1 MLTQTNRPFSFD
13 EMIGQKGIISEMRK
27 RSKTMEF
34 PEVMIFEG
42 GSGLGKTTLAY
53 IIAAILNDP
62 NPIVKEDGSKSPN
75 YSSPSSKAIRDE
87 IFNRDTKLYDASSMS
102 KDDVLN
108 LGRSLSNAPMFD
120 KHKVIII
127 DEAQELSKAGKG
139 VTLELLEKKR
149 KGTYIIL
156 CTMAIE
162 TFDKAVQSRGH
173 VYTFRSP
180 SSSDIAEYLFRL
192 TEFLNL
198 PDVPEVEEFLTKG
211 IFLLAENCE
220 GSIRMAVQNLE
231 RCVFGEFWTEE
242 QIEREFN
249 FLSNEKL
256 SDLVLKILKKDIS
269 CIKSI
274 KDFGT
279 KDFYYK
285 ALKTLNDA
293 YLYSITGFVDQPWKE
308 KFAKSLKSY
317 DLEKAISTLLE
328 VDKGTYFREDLFF
341 YQLSNLLKPEP
352 GRRVLRES
360 TEAKIEDLSNPM
372 NEPKKAVRERV
383 LREKT

>member
-1 MLTQTNRPFSFD
+1 
-13 EMIGQKGIISEMRK
+13 
-27 RSKTMEF
+27 MEF
-34 PEVMIFEG
+34 PEVTILEG
-42 GSGLGKTTLAY
+42 PSGLGKTTLAY
-53 IIAAILNDP
+53 IISALINDP
-62 NPIVKEDGSKSPN
+62 NPIINKDGSKSPN
-75 YSSPSSKAIRDE
+75 PSSPSSIAIRE
-87 IFNRDTKLYDASSMS
+87 EKFNRDVKLYDASSMS
-102 KDDVLN
+102 KEDVLN

-120 KHKVIII
+120 QHKVVII

-198 PDVPEVEEFLTKG
+198 PDVPEIEEFLSKG
-211 IFLLAENCE
+211 IFLIAENCE

-242 QIEREFN
+242 QIEKEFS

-256 SDLVLKILKKDIS
+256 SDLVLRILKKDVS

-293 YLYSITGFVDQPWKE
+293 YLYSVTGFVDQPWKE
-308 KFAKSLKSY
+308 RFAKSIKSY
-317 DLEKAISTLLE
+317 DLEKVISVLLE
-328 VDKGTYFREDLFF
+328 VDKGVYFREDLFF
-341 YQLSNLLKPEP
+341 YHLTGLLKPEP
-352 GRRVLRES
+352 SRRRLRES
-360 TEAKIEDLSNPM
+360 AEAMIEDLSNPV
-372 NEPKKAVRERV
+372 NELKKTVRERV
-383 LREKT
+383 PREKT

>member
-1 MLTQTNRPFSFD
+1 MLTQTNRPFSFE
-13 EMIGQKGIISEMRK
+13 EMIGQKGIISEMEK
-27 RSKTMEF
+27 RSMTMEF
-34 PEVMIFEG
+34 PEVMIF
-42 GSGLGKTTLAY
+42 SGASGTGKTTLAY
-53 IIAAILNDP
+53 IIAALLNDP
-62 NPIVKEDGSKSPN
+62 NPLVDENGIKSPN
-75 YSSPSSKAIRDE
+75 PSSPSSIAIRE
-87 IFNRDTKLYDASSMS
+87 EKFNRDVKLYDASSMS
-102 KDDVLN
+102 KEDVLN
-108 LGRSLSNAPMFD
+108 LGRNLSNAPMFD

-198 PDVPEVEEFLTKG
+198 PDVPEIEEFLSKG
-211 IFLLAENCE
+211 IFLIAENCE

-242 QIEREFN
+242 QIEKEFS

-256 SDLVLKILKKDIS
+256 SDLVLKILKKDVS

-293 YLYSITGFVDQPWKE
+293 YLYSVTGFVDQPWKE
-308 KFAKSLKSY
+308 RFAKSIKSY
-317 DLEKAISTLLE
+317 DLEKVVSVLLE
-328 VDKGTYFREDLFF
+328 VDKGVYFREDLFF
-341 YQLSNLLKPEP
+341 YHLTGLLKPEP
-352 GRRVLRES
+352 SRKVLRES
-360 TEAKIEDLSNPM
+360 AEAMIEELSNPV
-372 NEPKKAVRERV
+372 NEFKKTVRERV
-383 LREKT
+383 PREKV

>member
-1 MLTQTNRPFSFD
+1 
-13 EMIGQKGIISEMRK
+13 
-27 RSKTMEF
+27 
-34 PEVMIFEG
+34 
-42 GSGLGKTTLAY
+42 
-53 IIAAILNDP
+53 
-62 NPIVKEDGSKSPN
+62 
-75 YSSPSSKAIRDE
+75 
-87 IFNRDTKLYDASSMS
+87 
-102 KDDVLN
+102 
-108 LGRSLSNAPMFD
+108 MFD

-198 PDVPEVEEFLTKG
+198 PDVPEIEEFLSKG
-211 IFLLAENCE
+211 IFLIAENCE
-220 GSIRMAVQNLE
+220 GSVRMAVQNLE
-231 RCVFGEFWTEE
+231 RCVFGEFWKEE
-242 QIEREFN
+242 QIEKEFS

-256 SDLVLKILKKDIS
+256 SDLVLKILRKDVS
-269 CIKSI
+269 CVKSI

-293 YLYSITGFVDQPWKE
+293 YLYSITGYIDQPWKE
-308 KFAKSLKSY
+308 RFAKSLKSY
-317 DLEKAISTLLE
+317 DLEKVISTLLE
-328 VDKGTYFREDLFF
+328 VDKGVYFREDLFF
-341 YQLSNLLKPEP
+341 YCLSGLLKKEP
-352 GRRVLRES
+352 SRELLRERS
-360 TEAKIEDLSNPM
+360 EVMIKESSNPV
-372 NEPKKAVRERV
+372 NEFKKTVRERV
-383 LREKT
+383 PREKT